1 MALWKRRDALG
12 RQRGLLF
19 QGRVRGCGRIVG
31 CLQDGGSS
39 TCYSLGPLVLHDYR
53 PWCDWNEGRLS
64 WRDDDVL
71 RLVVDLL
78 GNYGI
83 GSTRG
88 GLVFVVVCHG
98 VHIFTLVVHEVL
110 VALVQTDLLVH
121 RLVTWHTPCLGSVE
135 VRYGFPFP
143 LVEGLVSAED
153 NLVGCRG

>member
-12 RQRGLLF
+12 HGLLF
-19 QGRVRGCGRIVG
+19 QGRVLGCGRIVG
-31 CLQDGGSS
+31 CLQDGGRS

-53 PWCDWNEGRLS
+53 PWCDWEEGRLS

-83 GSTRG
+83 GGTRG

-98 VHIFTLVVHEVL
+98 VHIFTLVHEVF
-110 VALVQTDLLVH
+110 VTMVQTDLLVH

-135 VRYGFPFP
+135 IRYGFPFP
-143 LVEGLVSAED
+143 LVEGLVGAED
-153 NLVGCRG
+153 NNMVGGGG

>member
-12 RQRGLLF
+12 RLRGLLF
-19 QGRVRGCGRIVG
+19 QGRVSGCGRVVG

-39 TCYSLGPLVLHDYR
+39 TCYSLGPLVLHDNR
-53 PWCDWNEGRLS
+53 PWCDREEGWLS

-88 GLVFVVVCHG
+88 GLVFVLFCHG
-98 VHIFTLVVHEVL
+98 FHIFTLVVHEVL
-110 VALVQTDLLVH
+110 VTMVQTDLLVH

-143 LVEGLVSAED
+143 LVEGLVGAED
-153 NLVGCRG
+153 NLVGGRG

>member
-1 MALWKRRDALG
+1 MTLWKRRDALG

-19 QGRVRGCGRIVG
+19 QRRVRGCGRIVG
-31 CLQDGGSS
+31 CLQDGGRSIL
-39 TCYSLGPLVLHDYR
+39 YWLRSLLLHDYR
-53 PWCDWNEGRLS
+53 PWCDWEEGRLS

-98 VHIFTLVVHEVL
+98 VHIFTLVVPDVL

-143 LVEGLVSAED
+143 LVVGLVGAED
-153 NLVGCRG
+153 NLVGGG

>member
-12 RQRGLLF
+12 RRRGLLF

-31 CLQDGGSS
+31 CLQDGGRSIRYWL
-39 TCYSLGPLVLHDYR
+39 CPLLLHDYR
-53 PWCDWNEGRLS
+53 PWCDWEEGRLS

-78 GNYGI
+78 GNYRI

-98 VHIFTLVVHEVL
+98 VHIFTLVVHEVF
-110 VALVQTDLLVH
+110 VTMVQTDLLVH
-121 RLVTWHTPCLGSVE
+121 RLVTWYTPCLGSVD

-143 LVEGLVSAED
+143 LVERLVSAED

>member
-12 RQRGLLF
+12 RRRGLLF
-19 QGRVRGCGRIVG
+19 QGRVSGCGRIVG
-31 CLQDGGSS
+31 CLQDGGRS
-39 TCYSLGPLVLHDYR
+39 TCYCLGYLLLHYNR
-53 PWCDWNEGRLS
+53 TWWDWEEGRLS

-78 GNYGI
+78 RYHGI

-98 VHIFTLVVHEVL
+98 VHIFTLVVHEVF
-110 VALVQTDLLVH
+110 VTMVQTDLLVH
-121 RLVTWHTPCLGSVE
+121 RLVTWYTPCLGSVD

-143 LVEGLVSAED
+143 LVEGLVSAKD